1 MHKLAIAGPIPFR
14 SFETFRCNLSG
25 DMEGDACPLQW
36 HLMAALLIFRW
47 SASAARSIYKVE
59 NNTNRPANL
68 RYDP

>member
-1 MHKLAIAGPIPFR
+1 
-14 SFETFRCNLSG
+14 
-25 DMEGDACPLQW
+25 MEGDACPLQW

-59 NNTNRPANL
+59 NNTNRPAKL